1 MGSGACCSLGCPP
14 APMGHAASTYEKAQD
29 GEPWDAKPVEFFGGD
44 AGAHFAPVPPQFESV
59 RRRYLAKRSENVL
72 GTEALDEFGE
82 HLLEEECLEIELKS
96 AGTWTRCVVR
106 DTSHCHSV
114 AGGPD
119 PTFMYDADHPGG
131 YLLARTRSGLL
142 AHDTPQHRVR
152 GVEELVRRKGGGAAP
167 KQVLVVFTDGSEAAH
182 VAYVAAKSLLN
193 GPEDTLS
200 VITVESSKAHTK
212 PNFKPKVMRDRYEAD
227 LTGFWPRSRWRFIT
241 IPKSKVPTKEVV
253 TTFVNDR
260 SKMPCAVRTHPDPT
274 LVLVGFSGRKTSAAR
289 DPTVIGQVADLSLR
303 TLFCP
308 TVVAKVA
315 PRPRGRHFVML
326 VEPAERSVR
335 AAEIL
340 GTLLRDDDALTFLHV
355 LAHDALKNAPDTLMR
370 MLSKW
375 KARANFEFVENVDG
389 RAISIL
395 DALQNEPRP
404 CFNDVDFV
412 VVATR
417 PKTEPGSVSDH
428 LVRHYHRNI
437 VIIKSVLDEPGR
449 RSSMA
454 GRSGVVAVAADGH
467 TVSKA
472 APPPP
477 RPRRRKVPRSSDAW
491 NAFAAFDAEELV
503 DPATV
508 ANLEGAAGAALRHVA
523 LRLGDG
529 EAGRLRARF
538 AVLRAAAG
546 GDAGACAFVDAVD
559 GVVSGGTVL
568 IPGVGPVGARAL
580 TPLTRFGRDGGFGPG
595 RRHGD
600 HVRDALNDASN
611 ALRVASYGVKGDV
624 ASTRAEIAA
633 LRDELPSLRG
643 YEPACG
649 AYLAALELL
658 ALSESEYSAERAV
671 VEDGTFATFYL
682 EGDAAEAA
690 TTQRLGA
697 ELGDA
702 YSVALQRFSASSRA
716 RDRGA
721 GRRRGRARAPDF
733 GDSDTAGLG
742 VASTSTNPLIAGLNF
757 NFAEWEMR
765 FRRKLAE
772 RWSTSGL
779 QPADFVGTWR
789 LTLVDEA
796 TQRASPILGG
806 VDVVDGDDGEFVS
819 VEFLD
824 DGVVEAL
831 GGPAGAKNKQ
841 GKVAAYWEKRKPPR
855 WRVRPGPAHL
865 DTCEFEL
872 DVNEERVAFCG
883 YVDRGQRIEARF
895 SRRPIRVSGFAFEK
909 MMTPRRFDADAR
921 PSGQFR
927 MSSVTDGGGPG
938 DA

>member
-1 MGSGACCSLGCPP
+1 MFFIGSSDGFINGAFPIIFAPTAVQEGAVFLVFLGDTNNTQAYALIGDYFATPPLNVDAYAAFQLLQAVGMAFGFGIPLVLTTERRLEYRTLPAERIECTVGSGACCSLGCPP

-152 GVEELVRRKGGGAAP
+152 GVEEL
-167 KQVLVVFTDGSEAAH
+167 AAH

-227 LTGFWPRSRWRFIT
+227 LTGFLPRSRWRFIT
-241 IPKSKVPTKEVV
+241 IPKSK
-253 TTFVNDR
+253 
-260 SKMPCAVRTHPDPT
+260 
-274 LVLVGFSGRKTSAAR
+274 
-289 DPTVIGQVADLSLR
+289 VADLSLR

-326 VEPAERSVR
+326 VEPAERAR

-355 LAHDALKNAPDTLMR
+355 LAHDALKNAPDALMR

-449 RSSMA
+449 RSHGGPL
-454 GRSGVVAVAADGH
+454 GRSGA
-467 TVSKA
+467 
-472 APPPP
+472 P
-477 RPRRRKVPRSSDAW
+477 RPP
-491 NAFAAFDAEELV
+491 
-503 DPATV
+503 
-508 ANLEGAAGAALRHVA
+508 
-523 LRLGDG
+523 
-529 EAGRLRARF
+529 
-538 AVLRAAAG
+538 AAAG

-568 IPGVGPVGARAL
+568 IPGVGPVGAAL
-580 TPLTRFGRDGGFGPG
+580 RWTLTRFAEVERAAEPVDFCLSLLD
-595 RRHGD
+595 RRQGLD
-600 HVRDALNDASN
+600 ATADLARGVAMETMSATRALNDASN
-611 ALRVASYGVKGDV
+611 ALLRVASYGVKGDV

-658 ALSESEYSAERAV
+658 ALESEYSRSAV
-671 VEDGTFATFYL
+671 AEDGTFATFYL

-690 TTQRLGA
+690 TTQRLGQGRGL
-697 ELGDA
+697 LGEA
-702 YSVALQRFSASSRA
+702 QAAAL
-716 RDRGA
+716 
-721 GRRRGRARAPDF
+721 ARA
-733 GDSDTAGLG
+733 A
-742 VASTSTNPLIAGLNF
+742 
-757 NFAEWEMR
+757 
-765 FRRKLAE
+765 
-772 RWSTSGL
+772 
-779 QPADFVGTWR
+779 
-789 LTLVDEA
+789 
-796 TQRASPILGG
+796 
-806 VDVVDGDDGEFVS
+806 
-819 VEFLD
+819 
-824 DGVVEAL
+824 
-831 GGPAGAKNKQ
+831 
-841 GKVAAYWEKRKPPR
+841 
-855 WRVRPGPAHL
+855 GPAHL

-872 DVNEERVAFCG
+872 DANEARAFCG

>member
-1 MGSGACCSLGCPP
+1 MD
-14 APMGHAASTYEKAQD
+14 ASTSWRA
-29 GEPWDAKPVEFFGGD
+29 
-44 AGAHFAPVPPQFESV
+44 
-59 RRRYLAKRSENVL
+59 RRALAL
-72 GTEALDEFGE
+72 
-82 HLLEEECLEIELKS
+82 
-96 AGTWTRCVVR
+96 
-106 DTSHCHSV
+106 
-114 AGGPD
+114 
-119 PTFMYDADHPGG
+119 
-131 YLLARTRSGLL
+131 
-142 AHDTPQHRVR
+142 
-152 GVEELVRRKGGGAAP
+152 
-167 KQVLVVFTDGSEAAH
+167 
-182 VAYVAAKSLLN
+182 
-193 GPEDTLS
+193 
-200 VITVESSKAHTK
+200 
-212 PNFKPKVMRDRYEAD
+212 
-227 LTGFWPRSRWRFIT
+227 
-241 IPKSKVPTKEVV
+241 
-253 TTFVNDR
+253 
-260 SKMPCAVRTHPDPT
+260 
-274 LVLVGFSGRKTSAAR
+274 LVLPCVGGF
-289 DPTVIGQVADLSLR
+289 
-303 TLFCP
+303 
-308 TVVAKVA
+308 
-315 PRPRGRHFVML
+315 
-326 VEPAERSVR
+326 
-335 AAEIL
+335 L
-340 GTLLRDDDALTFLHV
+340 GF
-355 LAHDALKNAPDTLMR
+355 
-370 MLSKW
+370 
-375 KARANFEFVENVDG
+375 
-389 RAISIL
+389 
-395 DALQNEPRP
+395 Q
-404 CFNDVDFV
+404 
-412 VVATR
+412 
-417 PKTEPGSVSDH
+417 
-428 LVRHYHRNI
+428 
-437 VIIKSVLDEPGR
+437 
-449 RSSMA
+449 
-454 GRSGVVAVAADGH
+454 
-467 TVSKA
+467 
-472 APPPP
+472 
-477 RPRRRKVPRSSDAW
+477 RPRRRAPAL
-491 NAFAAFDAEELV
+491 AAAPEASTLEWMRLRVLVDGDRGVEGRRAPFFSLRQFDAEELV

-529 EAGRLRARF
+529 EAGRLRERF
-538 AVLRAAAG
+538 ALLRAAAG

-568 IPGVGPVGARAL
+568 IPGVGPVGGRGYADAF
-580 TPLTRFGRDGGFGPG
+580 TRFAAEVECAVEPVDFCLSLLD
-595 RRHGD
+595 RRQGLD
-600 HVRDALNDASN
+600 ATADLARGVAMETMSATRALNDASN
-611 ALRVASYGVKGDV
+611 ALLRVASYGVKGDV

-702 YSVALQRFSASSRA
+702 YSVALQRFLGELTR
-716 RDRGA
+716 RGA
-721 GRRRGRARAPDF
+721 IAGGGSSLVGARGAARAPDF

-765 FRRKLAE
+765 FRRKLAAK
-772 RWSTSGL
+772 RGSTSGL

-806 VDVVDGDDGEFVS
+806 VDVVDGDDGEFVA